1 MDAIQIEL
9 FNVPSA
15 AAEARDE
22 ALLRVQAN
30 SVVWR
35 TIAWDVL
42 RELAAKR
49 DLLTSD
55 DLTEEM
61 DRRGHIRPGDA
72 RAVGPVMQRAI
83 RENVLV
89 PVGFTTG
96 RNPRHHADVARLYRT
111 VR

>member
-1 MDAIQIEL
+1 MTTDAPTLWGEA
-9 FNVPSA
+9 VA
-15 AAEARDE
+15 ARDE
-22 ALLRVQAN
+22 AMLRVQAN
-30 SVVWR
+30 STVWR

-49 DLLTSD
+49 ELLTSD

-61 DRRGHIRPGDA
+61 DRRGHVRPGDA

-83 RENVLV
+83 REHLLT
-89 PVGFTTG
+89 PVGFVKG
-96 RNPRHHADVARLYRT
+96 RNPRHHLDWARQYRS